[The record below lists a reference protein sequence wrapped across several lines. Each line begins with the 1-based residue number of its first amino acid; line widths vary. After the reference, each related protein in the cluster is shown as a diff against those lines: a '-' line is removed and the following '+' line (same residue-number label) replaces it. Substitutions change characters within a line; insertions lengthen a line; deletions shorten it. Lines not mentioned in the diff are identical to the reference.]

1 MYATT
6 NQTPKTKKKMLV
18 YYDIHTGVAR
28 WRERWVQRTGGRW
41 KGVWDSTLK
50 RNNLILNDGRTLT
63 YVLDGPRLEV
73 KKPCIFVFHAM
84 LLSGNCFLM
93 SEAPRDYTLVCI
105 NRPGYYGS
113 SPVDEDYSYE
123 IFASDIEQVAD
134 HLDLDTFAVAGHSSG
149 GSCALACAAHLP
161 GRVTAVGIL
170 SGDPE
175 YAHNGV
181 PDKRWINACC
191 LGCFL
196 PFVLKRLMC
205 CLPMARHGH
214 NGLKN
219 DFRLENSLYSF
230 RTESVKQSTL
240 VFVAEN
246 DNILPM
252 EVSRH
257 VHERLDNARL
267 RVIPLVGHLGLL
279 RDDILQ
285 LLFEALVRMSPSTK
299 IASSDLSARPTSI
312 EIC

>member
-1 MYATT
+1 
-6 NQTPKTKKKMLV
+6 MLV

-41 KGVWDSTLK
+41 KGVWDSALK
-50 RNNLILNDGRTLT
+50 REELSLNDGRALT
-63 YVLDGPRLEV
+63 YFLDGPSLEL

-93 SEAPRDYTLVCI
+93 SEAPKNYTLVCV

-113 SPVDEDYSYE
+113 SPVGEEYSYE
-123 IFASDIEQVAD
+123 RFASDIEQLAD
-134 HLDLDTFAVAGHSSG
+134 HLGLDKFIVAGHSSG
-149 GSCALACAAHLP
+149 GPCALACAAHLP
-161 GRVTAVGIL
+161 QRVTAVGIL

-175 YAHNGV
+175 YAHDGV

-191 LGCFL
+191 LGYFL
-196 PFVLKRLMC
+196 PFVLQRLVC
-205 CLPMARHGH
+205 CLPMARHGYR
-214 NGLKN
+214 GLQN

-230 RTESVKQSTL
+230 RTESVKQNTL
-240 VFVAEN
+240 VFVAEK
-246 DNILPM
+246 DNILPT

-257 VHERLDNARL
+257 VHERLGNARL
-267 RVIPLVGHLGLL
+267 RTIPSVGHLGLL

-285 LLFEALVRMSPSTK
+285 LLFEALVRVSPGSEIATGSDPSTCPN
-299 IASSDLSARPTSI
+299 SF